1 MARVMLASS
10 SPRRRLLLQEAGVP
24 FDWADPG
31 VDDGLLAR
39 GEVTPAQWVASL
51 AFLKASAGIER
62 LPVGGPNARWIVLG
76 ADTLVVKDG
85 ELIGQ
90 ARSADAARRTIERL
104 RNGSHEVLT
113 GVALIDMHS
122 GERRLFVDAASVRVG
137 ELTDDQVAAYVATG
151 GWRGKAGAYNL
162 SERLADGWPI
172 EYSGDPATIVGLPMR
187 RLIPVLGGLGVEIG
201 AAV

>member
-1 MARVMLASS
+1 MARVFLASS

-24 FDWADPG
+24 FQWADPG
-31 VDDGLLAR
+31 VDDAVLSR

-62 LPVGGPNARWIVLG
+62 LPVDEADARWVVLG

-90 ARSADAARRTIERL
+90 ARDADAARRTIERL
-104 RNGSHEVLT
+104 RNGSHQVLT
-113 GVALIDMHS
+113 GVALLDMRT
-122 GERRLFVDAASVRVG
+122 GEREIFVDAASVRVG
-137 ELTDDQVAAYVATG
+137 PLSDGQISTYVAGG

-162 SERLADGWPI
+162 GERLAEGWPI
-172 EYSGDPATIVGLPMR
+172 EFTGDPTTIVGLPMR
-187 RLIPVLGGLGVEIG
+187 RLVPMLGALGVDTG